1 MENGLWKNEE
11 ILINAGNKGK
21 RDVQS
26 VLILF
31 DTRFK
36 KAREGVIRNASRKN
50 GSIGRAI
57 L

>member
-21 RDVQS
+21 RDVHS

-31 DTRFK
+31 DMRFK
-36 KAREGVIRNASRKN
+36 KAREGVIRNTSRKN
-50 GSIGRAI
+50 VQQR
-57 L
+57 